1 MADERSAFPGNTPR
15 TPGRWLDRETA
26 ELLLRGESLEAVD
39 PAARDQADRLARTL
53 GALSVEP
60 SSAKVELPGEEAA
73 LTAFRAARTGNDVE
87 RAALARR
94 GRGPSSDAGLVRLG
108 RPAATV
114 PGPRWGRPVRVGLTA
129 ALAVGMLGGVA
140 AAVGTGVLPTPFYDD
155 PTPASSVSAAVTP
168 PDRTLVSPA
177 PSGTGG
183 SGTPKAGGGSDDSS
197 GEAAGS
203 GANPT
208 PSTGSG
214 DDSVGSG
221 KWWRGVTSSCRAVRD
236 GKPLAPGRKR
246 TLEGAAGGTSHVWT
260 YCNGLLKNTGT
271 DTDDKSTGGTGDSK
285 GDGKNGGGQGDG
297 SSGPGD
303 QTGDQSGDTNG
314 QGHISPLAPGGGNGS
329 GSSNGGSGNGGSG
342 SGSGGSGSGYNNQ
355 GAATPS
361 PSILAPL
368 LRRQSPS
375 TTPAPTHT
383 TSTETRQ
390 TPSPSPTYSVL

>member
-1 MADERSAFPGNTPR
+1 MADERSAFPGDTPR

-60 SSAKVELPGEEAA
+60 SPAKVELPGEEAA
-73 LTAFRAARTGNDVE
+73 LAAFRAARTGNDVE
-87 RAALARR
+87 RAALVRR

-108 RPAATV
+108 RPAATL

-155 PTPASSVSAAVTP
+155 PTPASSISAAVTP

-183 SGTPKAGGGSDDSS
+183 SGTPKAGSGSGDSS
-197 GEAAGS
+197 GEAAGG

-208 PSTGSG
+208 PSTGSGG

-246 TLEGAAGGTSHVWT
+246 TLEGAAGGTSRVWT
-260 YCNGLLKNTGT
+260 YCDGLLKNDGT
-271 DTDDKSTGGTGDSK
+271 DTDDKSTGDSK
-285 GDGKNGGGQGDG
+285 GDGKNGDG

-303 QTGDQSGDTNG
+303 QTGGQGGDTNG
-314 QGHISPLAPGGGNGS
+314 QGHISPLAPGGG
-329 GSSNGGSGNGGSG
+329 SGNGGN
-342 SGSGGSGSGYNNQ
+342 GSGGGSGYNNN
-355 GAATPS
+355 GAATPG

-368 LRRQSPS
+368 LRRQAPS
-375 TTPAPTHT
+375 TTPTPTHT
-383 TSTETRQ
+383 TTETRQ

>member
-1 MADERSAFPGNTPR
+1 MADERSAFPGDTPR

-26 ELLLRGESLEAVD
+26 ELLLRGESLDAVD

-60 SSAKVELPGEEAA
+60 SPAKVELPGEEAA

-108 RPAATV
+108 RPAATL

-155 PTPASSVSAAVTP
+155 PTPASSISAAATP
-168 PDRTLVSPA
+168 SDRTLVSPA

-183 SGTPKAGGGSDDSS
+183 SGTPKAGGGSGDSS
-197 GEAAGS
+197 GEAAGK

-214 DDSVGSG
+214 DDDSVGSG

-246 TLEGAAGGTSHVWT
+246 TLEGAAGGTSRVWT
-260 YCNGLLKNTGT
+260 YCDGLLKNTGT
-271 DTDDKSTGGTGDSK
+271 DTNDKSTGGTGDSK
-285 GDGKNGGGQGDG
+285 GDGKNGDGQGDG

-329 GSSNGGSGNGGSG
+329 SSGGSGSGGSG

-355 GAATPS
+355 GAATPG